1 MVGSRESVTR
11 RVEPWRLRTCAEM
24 VISGVVGLLASF
36 VLSIEAWHLAQDA
49 SSTFGCDFNEVLS
62 CSTVALTPQARVLGF
77 PNAFLGIFFE
87 AVVLAVSVAMASGV
101 RFPRWYMWGV
111 QALYT
116 VGLAF
121 ALWLFSQSYF
131 VIHVL
136 CPWCLLITVTTTLVW
151 SGLTRINIR
160 DGVLPAPAWWRR
172 LVESG
177 LDWAFVGLFLF
188 LIAAMLVAGYGPR
201 LLA

>member
-1 MVGSRESVTR
+1 MSACLDGGEVPRAWIR
-11 RVEPWRLRTCAEM
+11 RTSIEM
-24 VISGVVGLLASF
+24 FLSGIVGLVASF
-36 VLSIEAWHLAQDA
+36 VLSIEAWHLAQDSDA
-49 SSTFGCDFNEVLS
+49 SFGCDVSSVLS
-62 CSTVALTPQARVLGF
+62 CSAVARTWQATLLGF

-87 AVVLAVSVAMASGV
+87 TVVLALSLALIAGV
-101 RFPRWYMWGV
+101 CFPRWYMLCV

-151 SGLTRINIR
+151 VGLTRINIR
-160 DGVLPAPAWWRR
+160 VGHLPAPAFVCASVR
-172 LVESG
+172 SG
-177 LDWAFVGLFLF
+177 ADWILTGLFLF
-188 LIAAMLVAGYGPR
+188 LLAALVVVRYGTS
-201 LLA
+201 LFG